1 MSKKDWILQTKEIRR
16 SFNNAT
22 WIPLRA
28 SQNSIHGNIK
38 KIGYI
43 EDYFGCGTVAF
54 PEKHMSLA
62 DSLSWSDI
70 GIGCET
76 TP

>member
-28 SQNSIHGNIK
+28 SQNSIHGDIK

-43 EDYFGCGTVAF
+43 EDYFGCGTEPYRVCRRLF
-54 PEKHMSLA
+54 Y
-62 DSLSWSDI
+62 LS
-70 GIGCET
+70 
-76 TP
+76 

>member
-16 SFNNAT
+16 SLNNAT

-38 KIGYI
+38 K
-43 EDYFGCGTVAF
+43 
-54 PEKHMSLA
+54 
-62 DSLSWSDI
+62 SDTSKI
-70 GIGCET
+70 TSGAVQLLFLKSI
-76 TP
+76 